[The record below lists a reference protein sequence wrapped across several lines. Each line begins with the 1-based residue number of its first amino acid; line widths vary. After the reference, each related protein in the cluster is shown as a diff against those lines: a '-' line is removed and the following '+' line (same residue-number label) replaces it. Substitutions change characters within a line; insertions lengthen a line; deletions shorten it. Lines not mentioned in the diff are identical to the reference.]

1 MTDGHKSPPPTFRLP
16 RRLRLPPR
24 IGVPAALTLAVF
36 LLGPRARIDEEV
48 APVSVPADVEGY
60 LAAAEAAV
68 PGIRP
73 TESKTVVWRDPG
85 TPGRTPLS
93 LVYLHGFSADRHE
106 LDPVPARLAE
116 ALGANLFLTRLAGHG
131 RDEAA
136 MATASAGDW
145 LADMEEAMAVGLRLG
160 ERVVLLGT
168 STGGTL
174 AIWAALQERWSQAL
188 AAVVAVSPNLGPADP
203 DARLLLWPWGA
214 QIARIVVGPER
225 CFEAANEAQARHWT
239 TCYPTNALLPMMAL
253 VERVRTLDPAP
264 ARVPALVLYSPEDR
278 VVDPRETVRFFER
291 YGGRPKQLKIVEG
304 IGDPDSH
311 VLAGD
316 ILSPETTGAV
326 VRATL
331 DFLTSATASR
341 P

>member
-1 MTDGHKSPPPTFRLP
+1 
-16 RRLRLPPR
+16 
-24 IGVPAALTLAVF
+24 VPAALTLAVF
-36 LLGPRARIDEEV
+36 LLGPRAQIDEEV
-48 APVSVPADVEGY
+48 VPVSIPEDVEGY

-73 TESKTVVWRDPG
+73 NERKTVVWRDPE
-85 TPGRTPLS
+85 THGRTPLS

-106 LDPVPARLAE
+106 LDPVPAHVAE

-145 LADMEEAMAVGLRLG
+145 LTDMEEAMAVGTRLG

-174 AIWAALQERWSQAL
+174 AIWAALQERWTDVL
-188 AAVVAVSPNLGPADP
+188 AAVVTVSPNLGPADR

-214 QIARIVVGPER
+214 QIARVLLGPER
-225 CFEAANEAQARHWT
+225 CFEATNEAQARHWT
-239 TCYPTNALLPMMAL
+239 TCYPTKALLPMMAL
-253 VERVRTLDPAP
+253 VERVRTLDPAV
-264 ARVPALVLYSPEDR
+264 ARAPALVLYSPDDR
-278 VVDPRETVRFFER
+278 VVDPRETVRFFEA
-291 YGGRPKQLKIVEG
+291 YGGRPKLLKVVEG
-304 IGDPDSH
+304 VGDPDAH

-316 ILSPETTGAV
+316 ILSPETTDAV
-326 VRATL
+326 VRTAL
-331 DFLTSATASR
+331 EFLTSLQG
-341 P
+341 PVP